1 MRARQ
6 HGKHGWLV
14 PRSVARFGRLQ
25 PIRLSN
31 CRGKQEAHAMP
42 NRTAFVTGGTGFIG
56 LNLVEHLT
64 QSGWDVVA
72 LHRPNSK
79 LTYLQKYPVRLVEG
93 AIEDAESLDRALPN
107 ISMPS
112 STWLAM

>member
-1 MRARQ
+1 
-6 HGKHGWLV
+6 
-14 PRSVARFGRLQ
+14 
-25 PIRLSN
+25 
-31 CRGKQEAHAMP
+31 MP

-93 AIEDAESLDRALPN
+93 AIEEIRKGAGSQFDPDVVAALEKLRSAGSLPAVE
-107 ISMPS
+107 
-112 STWLAM
+112 